1 MRILEQVKTFCCASR
16 IFTDLLSNSP
26 KHSLPS
32 DFTYEGTEKMFFFF
46 TKTPDM
52 ITNSKNPKNK
62 QIKDPKIN
70 HELQTLVLVT
80 DSG

>member
-1 MRILEQVKTFCCASR
+1 
-16 IFTDLLSNSP
+16 
-26 KHSLPS
+26 
-32 DFTYEGTEKMFFFF
+32 
-46 TKTPDM
+46 M

-80 DSG
+80 DSGQTSYYN